1 MKELDQ
7 EFIQSI
13 QRLQTRAFENA
24 KAKGFCDSERNDGE
38 VLMLIVSE
46 LAEALE
52 ALRKGNPPDD
62 KLPQHSNFVVEL
74 ADAFIRILNYAG
86 EKNLNLAEAVLD
98 KMKYNESRPYKHG
111 KLF

>member
-1 MKELDQ
+1 MTDE
-7 EFIQSI
+7 ERFIEIIEKMQS
-13 QRLQTRAFENA
+13 RAFENA

-52 ALRKGNPPDD
+52 ALRKGNPPDE

-86 EKNLNLAEAVLD
+86 EKNLDLAQAVLD

-111 KLF
+111 KKF

>member
-1 MKELDQ
+1 MKTQ
-7 EFIQSI
+7 KIS
-13 QRLQTRAFENA
+13 
-24 KAKGFCDSERNDGE
+24 GFCDSERNDGE

-52 ALRKGNPPDD
+52 ALRCGNPPDE
-62 KLPQHSNFVVEL
+62 KLPQHSNFVVEI

-86 EKNLNLAEAVLD
+86 EKNLDLGQAVID

-111 KLF
+111 KKF

>member
-1 MKELDQ
+1 MQK
-7 EFIQSI
+7 I
-13 QRLQTRAFENA
+13 N
-24 KAKGFCDSERNDGE
+24 GFCDTKRNDGE

-52 ALRKGNPPDD
+52 ALRHGNPPDE

-86 EKNLNLAEAVLD
+86 ERNLDLAEAVID

-111 KLF
+111 KVF